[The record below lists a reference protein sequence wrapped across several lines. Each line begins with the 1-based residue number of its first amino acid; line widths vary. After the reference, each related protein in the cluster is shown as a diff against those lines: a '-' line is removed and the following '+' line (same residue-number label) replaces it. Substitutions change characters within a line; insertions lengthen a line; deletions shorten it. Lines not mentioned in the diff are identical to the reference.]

1 MKKVKLGI
9 IGCGVI
15 GINHVKGA
23 LSAPDRV
30 ELTALCDIRPEA
42 VKAAATQYK
51 VPKAYTNPDELLADP
66 DVEAVVLAIPLKGR
80 PELGVKVLKAGK
92 HLLME
97 KPLVRNMAEARAL
110 LAARGERVVA
120 CCSARH
126 SVYPSARAAAKVVS
140 DGLLGKVRLI
150 RARGITACGPKP
162 KNPPPVWRVSKEL
175 NGGGILVNWGVYDLD
190 YLLSIVGWSVRPQTV
205 LAQTWRAPEIFRD
218 RMAPGS
224 DGESL
229 YAAIVRCQG
238 GEMIVMERGEFV
250 ASSND
255 VAWSIIGEKGTIH
268 LNLIPDVG
276 KKLLLDEATPDG
288 VKSRVVWEGDE
299 NWDSIHITL
308 VPDFADAI
316 LQHRAPYTSLEQG
329 MVIQQI
335 TDAIYASAESGRAV
349 TIE

>member
-190 YLLSIVGWSVRPQTV
+190 YLLSIVGAPADGAGPDLAGAGNLPRPHGPRLRRREPVRRHRPLPGRRDDRHGARRVRRLLQRRG
-205 LAQTWRAPEIFRD
+205 LEHHRREGHHSPEPD
-218 RMAPGS
+218 PGCRQEAFA
-224 DGESL
+224 G
-229 YAAIVRCQG
+229 
-238 GEMIVMERGEFV
+238 RGHPRRRQI
-250 ASSND
+250 AR
-255 VAWSIIGEKGTIH
+255 G
-268 LNLIPDVG
+268 VG
-276 KKLLLDEATPDG
+276 
-288 VKSRVVWEGDE
+288 R
-299 NWDSIHITL
+299 
-308 VPDFADAI
+308 
-316 LQHRAPYTSLEQG
+316 R
-329 MVIQQI
+329 
-335 TDAIYASAESGRAV
+335 
-349 TIE
+349 